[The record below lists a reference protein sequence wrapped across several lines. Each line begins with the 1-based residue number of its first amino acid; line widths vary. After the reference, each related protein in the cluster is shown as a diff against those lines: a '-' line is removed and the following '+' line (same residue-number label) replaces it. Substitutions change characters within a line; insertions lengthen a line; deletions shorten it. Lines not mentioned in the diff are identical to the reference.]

1 MKKISSFFLIFN
13 TLVFAADIS
22 VKDVYI
28 KQTPP
33 NATNTAIFMKI
44 YNTSHKDLALY
55 KVETNLSNTAELHNN
70 LREKNKM
77 MMIQVPKI
85 LIKANSSIELKP
97 GGYHIMVLNLKNKI
111 DANTSANITLYFDN
125 NQSIEL
131 KNVTSK
137 GILE

>member
-13 TLVFAADIS
+13 ALVFAADIS

>member
-1 MKKISSFFLIFN
+1 MKKISSIFLILN
-13 TLVFAADIS
+13 TLAFATDIG

-44 YNTSHKDLALY
+44 YNTSHKNLALY

-70 LREKNKM
+70 LREKNKI

>member
-13 TLVFAADIS
+13 ALVFAADIS

-137 GILE
+137 GSLE

>member
-137 GILE
+137 GSLE

>member
-1 MKKISSFFLIFN
+1 
-13 TLVFAADIS
+13 
-22 VKDVYI
+22 
-28 KQTPP
+28 
-33 NATNTAIFMKI
+33 
-44 YNTSHKDLALY
+44 
-55 KVETNLSNTAELHNN
+55 
-70 LREKNKM
+70 M